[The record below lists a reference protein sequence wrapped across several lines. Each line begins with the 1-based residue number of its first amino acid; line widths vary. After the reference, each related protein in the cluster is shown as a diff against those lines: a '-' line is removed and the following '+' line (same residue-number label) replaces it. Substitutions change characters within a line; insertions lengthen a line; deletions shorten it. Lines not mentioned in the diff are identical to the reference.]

1 MKWRETELLKRL
13 KIINAINKGKEVVKI
28 VNKGEEV
35 IKIMR
40 WVSVKAHYPPDGVCV
55 WASSLYVG
63 PKDTDRDEYK
73 MYIMKHIDGFWFK
86 DVTGEE
92 LDCQYE
98 IITHWMSLPENPRN
112 NSLSDVQK
120 LEKGTFNGE

>member
-92 LDCQYE
+92 LDCQ
-98 IITHWMSLPENPRN
+98 
-112 NSLSDVQK
+112 
-120 LEKGTFNGE
+120 